1 VPHYRTVLPI
11 ATLPFGHVHRTPGA
25 LPCETARVIMLHRFN
40 AFLRDDCGATTV
52 DWVLLTA
59 GLVSLTLAVMSTF
72 GSGAEDVSTA
82 VSSTVAARPT
92 TITW

>member
-1 VPHYRTVLPI
+1 MIGTHKMSNRENT
-11 ATLPFGHVHRTPGA
+11 
-25 LPCETARVIMLHRFN
+25 MLHAFQT
-40 AFLRDDCGATTV
+40 FLRDESGATTV

-59 GLVSLTLAVMSTF
+59 GIMSLTLAVMSTY
-72 GSGAEDVSTA
+72 GDGAEAVSNA